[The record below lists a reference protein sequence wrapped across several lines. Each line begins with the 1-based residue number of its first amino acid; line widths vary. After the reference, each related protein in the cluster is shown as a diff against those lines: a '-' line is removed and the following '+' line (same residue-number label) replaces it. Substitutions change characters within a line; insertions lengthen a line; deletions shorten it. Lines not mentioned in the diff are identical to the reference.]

1 MALRK
6 IIDHS
11 AFGETIFSEER
22 IKMSERKQK
31 VIEGSHSDDFN

>member
-1 MALRK
+1 MAPLK

-11 AFGETIFSEER
+11 AFGETIFLEER

-31 VIEGSHSDDFN
+31 VIEGCHSDDFN

>member
-1 MALRK
+1 MAPLK

-11 AFGETIFSEER
+11 AFGETISEER

-31 VIEGSHSDDFN
+31 VIEGCHSYDFN